1 MTDTTKVYTDI
12 AQKIIEHQEII
23 IGPVAI
29 QQAEQVDGL
38 SLDWAQHAVVL
49 VGNEKDVINDLIEQ
63 YRELFG
69 QIAVEVSKDAVS
81 SIASQLSAQE
91 MPDLLK

>member
-38 SLDWAQHAVVL
+38 NLDWAQHAVVL
-49 VGNEKDVINDLIEQ
+49 VGNEKDVIDDLIEQ